1 MAAGLYA
8 PTSEEHFDDD
18 LPVHGDM
25 PASMNGVYVR
35 VGPVRL
41 KIDDEV
47 VEHCAFLIL
56 AWQLQQRPRPCLQN
70 PYHRPTG
77 NYHW

>member
-1 MAAGLYA
+1 MGLVAAGLYA

-41 KIDDEV
+41 KSS
-47 VEHCAFLIL
+47 L
-56 AWQLQQRPRPCLQN
+56 AATMGMSSIVRV
-70 PYHRPTG
+70 
-77 NYHW
+77 

>member
-1 MAAGLYA
+1 
-8 PTSEEHFDDD
+8 
-18 LPVHGDM
+18 M

-35 VGPVRL
+35 VGPVRFNINGL
-41 KIDDEV
+41 N
-47 VEHCAFLIL
+47 VEHCACLNL
-56 AWQLQQRPRPCLQN
+56 AWQSQQFVRPFLQN